1 MPHFHKK
8 DILGIDTTTRI
19 ARILSI
25 IAPNSASIDAER
37 FQPPVIPPLT
47 AFYDYGS
54 RVKKNCKG
62 KEQQENTGNGWN
74 TLLRAE

>member
-8 DILGIDTTTRI
+8 DTFGIDTTTRI

-37 FQPPVIPPLT
+37 FQPPVIPPLA

-54 RVKKNCKG
+54 TKGLKKIPKRRNSKKTPATDGIPC
-62 KEQQENTGNGWN
+62 
-74 TLLRAE
+74 